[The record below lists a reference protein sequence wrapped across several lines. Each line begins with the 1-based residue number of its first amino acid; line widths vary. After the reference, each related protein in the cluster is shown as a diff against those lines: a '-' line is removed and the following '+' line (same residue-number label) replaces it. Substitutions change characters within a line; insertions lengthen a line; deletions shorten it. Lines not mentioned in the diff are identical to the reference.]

1 MLSILIPVYNYD
13 VRPLVL
19 ELHKQ
24 CLECGI
30 EFEILVQDDA
40 SKSLKS
46 IENQQINDLKY
57 CSYFENSTN
66 LGRGKNINLLA
77 FRSKFEWLLI
87 LDCDM
92 MPTSTQYIS
101 NYLEACVNS
110 NSKLFFGGI
119 SYNKDEANFGN
130 LRYVYGIKRESLSL
144 EARILKHNFG
154 ALTSNLLVRKALF
167 LENKFNEKIHNYGFE
182 DILFLYNL
190 QLKQEFVHHLCNPLL
205 HLNLENSQ
213 VFMDKMKYSMQNLKF
228 IIDQNPNI
236 IPYIKLADT
245 FSILKKMRLH
255 NVVYRIYALF
265 EKDIKRNLTSKKP
278 NLILFD
284 IYKLCNFIKLYR

>member
-1 MLSILIPVYNYD
+1 MLSILIPVFKYE

-24 CLECGI
+24 CLECNI
-30 EFEILVQDDA
+30 EFEVLCQDDA
-40 SKSLKS
+40 SNSLES
-46 IENQQINDLKY
+46 IENQQINDLEH

-77 FRSKFEWLLI
+77 YRSKFEWLLI

-92 MPTSTQYIS
+92 MPTSTQYIK
-101 NYLEACVNS
+101 NYVEARANS

-119 SYNKDEANFGN
+119 SYKKDEANFGN

-144 EARILKHNFG
+144 KARILRQNFG
-154 ALTSNLLVRKALF
+154 ALTSNLLVQKTLF
-167 LENKFNEKIHNYGFE
+167 LENKFNDNIHNYGFE

-190 QLKQEFVHHLCNPLL
+190 QLKQEFVHHLYNPLL

-213 VFMDKMKYSMQNLKF
+213 VFMDKMNYSMQNLKY
-228 IIDQNPNI
+228 IIDQNPKI

-245 FSILKKMRLH
+245 FSILKKMRLQ
-255 NVVYRIYALF
+255 NIVYLIYSLF
-265 EKDIKRNLTSKKP
+265 ETIIKKNLTSKKP
-278 NLILFD
+278 SLILFD
-284 IYKLCNFIKLYR
+284 IYRLCNFIRLFR